1 MKHLIISVM
10 VLLAG
15 CATVD
20 KPAKPGEAQ
29 SSEEIPE
36 GSIEALMAALGGG
49 SAKRTLSDAEIAK
62 HPLGSAR
69 NPVRVGGPAG
79 ERAYL
84 ARLRCEDGRYPEFER
99 GGSTGVGP
107 YGYILDVYSV
117 NCPSGQKASVFMDM
131 YHSTIKED
139 RPVPGFTI
147 EPARP

>member
-1 MKHLIISVM
+1 MKHLITAAL

-15 CATVD
+15 CASVD
-20 KPAKPGEAQ
+20 QPAKPDAQ
-29 SSEEIPE
+29 SQEEVPE

-62 HPLGSAR
+62 HPLGSAK

-99 GGSTGVGP
+99 EGSTGLGP
-107 YGYILDVYSV
+107 YGYIMDIYSV
-117 NCPSGQKASVFMDM
+117 NCASGQKASVFMDM
-131 YHSTIKED
+131 YHSTIQED